1 MSTTF
6 LSLNEIDRTNII
18 DIVKTEI
25 FLSERL
31 FFDTYETEKH

>member
-31 FFDTYETEKH
+31 FFDAYQTEKH

>member
-6 LSLNEIDRTNII
+6 LSLNEIDRKNII

-25 FLSERL
+25 FLSARL
-31 FFDTYETEKH
+31 KNTKNI